1 MCGMKSTLVWLLAVP
16 LLLGTLVLSQPTFS
30 AAQTAT
36 DPQSHLSP
44 GNAGARSSGGAT
56 NVYPIEQGYVDA
68 HGEMIYYEIIG
79 QGPPLMIV
87 HGGPGASHDYFL
99 PYLLPLARHNKL
111 VFIDER
117 GSGRSQK
124 LDEPSGYTVEN
135 MVKDVEDVRRELDLG
150 KISLLGHSYGGVLAE
165 AYALKYQQNLT
176 HLVLASTFPSTKEM
190 NEVFV
195 MQKQKM
201 PAQVRENIDKLEAQG
216 LFWHGK
222 PWERNRYTVGYMNA
236 AWGDG
241 YFPYLY
247 GRHPDPNYDPVAQ
260 GVTSWDLYREMWG
273 SNGEFVI
280 EGNMKSVEYV
290 DLLPT
295 IKVPT
300 LVIAGDHD
308 ECDPSLSRQ
317 MNQKIAGSKL
327 VILPDSGHM
336 TFVDQPIQ
344 FNRAVGEFL
353 QSK

>member
-1 MCGMKSTLVWLLAVP
+1 MKSTLVWLLAVP
-16 LLLGTLVLSQPTFS
+16 LLLGTSVLSQPLLS
-30 AAQTAT
+30 AAQAAT
-36 DPQSHLSP
+36 DRKSHLSP
-44 GNAGARSSGGAT
+44 GNAGSGSSGGA
-56 NVYPIEQGYVDA
+56 NDVYPIEQGYVDA

-79 QGPPLMIV
+79 HGPPLMIV

-99 PYLLPLARHNKL
+99 PYLLPLARQNKL

-135 MVKDVEDVRRELDLG
+135 MVEDVEDVRRELGLG

-216 LFWHGK
+216 LFGHGK
-222 PWERNRYTVGYMNA
+222 PWERNRYTVDYMNA

-280 EGNMKSVEYV
+280 DGNLKSVEYV

-295 IKVPT
+295 IKIPT
-300 LVIAGDHD
+300 LIIAGDHD

>member
-1 MCGMKSTLVWLLAVP
+1 L
-16 LLLGTLVLSQPTFS
+16 S
-30 AAQTAT
+30 AAQAAA
-36 DPQSHLSP
+36 DPKSHLSP
-44 GNAGARSSGGAT
+44 GSAGARSSNRAT
-56 NVYPIEQGYVDA
+56 NIYPIEQGYVDA
-68 HGEMIYYEIIG
+68 HGEMICYEIIG
-79 QGPPLMIV
+79 RGPPLMIV

-99 PYLLPLARHNKL
+99 PYLLPLARQNKL

-135 MVKDVEDVRRELDLG
+135 MVEDVEDVRRELGLG

-216 LFWHGK
+216 LFGHGK
-222 PWERNRYTVGYMNA
+222 PWERNRYTVDYMNA

-280 EGNMKSVEYV
+280 DGNLKSVEYV
-290 DLLPT
+290 DKLPS

-300 LVIAGDHD
+300 LIIAGDHD